1 MARFCIQATWDDVP
15 HLTAE
20 QKKTLWDSIPPYQRD
35 ARAKGIPQLGAGA
48 IYPVPESEIC
58 CEPFEIPKHW
68 PRAYALDVGWNRTA
82 ALWGAID
89 RESDTVYL
97 YAEHYRGQAEP
108 VIHASAVK
116 SRGVWIPGV
125 IDPASRGR
133 SQVDGTQLLETY
145 TDLGLDLKPAANAVE
160 SGIYEVWQRMS
171 TGRLRVF
178 KTLQN
183 FFAEFRIYRRDEK
196 GRIVKQNDHLMD
208 CARYLIVS
216 GLDVAETEPVKR
228 SSYDS
233 SSGTSGWA
241 A

>member
-48 IYPVPESEIC
+48 IYPVPESEIS
-58 CEPFEIPKHW
+58 CEPFELPKHW
-68 PRAYALDVGWNRTA
+68 PRVYAMDVGWNRTA

-108 VIHASAVK
+108 VIHASAIK
-116 SRGVWIPGV
+116 SRGAWIPGV

-133 SQVDGTQLLETY
+133 SQVDGTQLLQSY
-145 TDLGLDLKPAANAVE
+145 MDLGLDLKTASNAVE

-196 GRIVKQNDHLMD
+196 GRIIKQNDHLMD
-208 CARYLIVS
+208 CGRYLIVS
-216 GLDVAETEPVKR
+216 GLALAETEPVKR

-233 SSGTSGWA
+233 PSSSGWA